1 MSEPTNGGCDAACRA
16 VPLSELLAG
25 SHMEIQGLDG
35 LTRSLEELQRAFE
48 KLNGDIANVSFDP
61 HDPESIERAIE
72 QLCTA
77 VDKKVSGHAHSQ
89 AVMSIAGK
97 FKEAGRNAILERA
110 AAARLS
116 GVEEP

>member
-1 MSEPTNGGCDAACRA
+1 
-16 VPLSELLAG
+16 
-25 SHMEIQGLDG
+25 MEIQGLDG
-35 LTRSLEELQRAFE
+35 LTRGLEELQRALE
-48 KLNGDIANVSFDP
+48 KLDGDIANVSFDP
-61 HDPESIERAIE
+61 HDPESIERVIE

-97 FKEAGRNAILERA
+97 LKEAGRNAILERA

-116 GVEEP
+116 GEEKP